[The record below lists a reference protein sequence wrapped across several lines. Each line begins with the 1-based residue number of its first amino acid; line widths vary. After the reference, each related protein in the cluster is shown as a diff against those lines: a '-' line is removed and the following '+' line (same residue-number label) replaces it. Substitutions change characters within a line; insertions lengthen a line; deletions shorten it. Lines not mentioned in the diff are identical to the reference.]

1 MNDKQIISFIEVRA
15 KKIGMPNGFPDAT
28 PHLGIMRTC
37 SNLYLCINYEM
48 NSQFTPTPAIIRFKQ
63 NGKYGVFKLVSD
75 SDDFLMWKNDLL
87 GNMRNGAS
95 IDYEKANVP
104 KSIKHLVVSTIIKAL
119 NTPGM
124 ALYATLKS
132 SSEPLIKEYENYA
145 SVCIEYD
152 LHFDEFMTL

>member
-1 MNDKQIISFIEVRA
+1 M
-15 KKIGMPNGFPDAT
+15 
-28 PHLGIMRTC
+28 
-37 SNLYLCINYEM
+37 
-48 NSQFTPTPAIIRFKQ
+48 
-63 NGKYGVFKLVSD
+63 FKLVSD
-75 SDDFLMWKNDLL
+75 SDDFIVWKNKLL
-87 GNMRNGAS
+87 DDMRTLKCIN

-124 ALYATLKS
+124 ALYVTLNS

-152 LHFDEFMTL
+152 LHFDEFIDLIKS